1 MKKSPS
7 AEPVNI
13 TKTMIDALTPPG
25 SGRTEIRD
33 KDPRG
38 LVLRVTSNGAK
49 SWCVFRRVKN
59 GAPVRITIGDA
70 TVITPTVARI
80 QAKKIIADLALGIAP
95 PKKVAVKAKADIER
109 DRKAHTLAALALA
122 YVDFQ
127 QSRGRSSY
135 TDARSIFNLH
145 LIDRAP
151 ALANKPA
158 ADVQTEEITDLL
170 RAVKESGKDRTANKL
185 RSYLRAAYG
194 VALAAGTSH
203 EYPLAFK
210 AFGIKRNPVA
220 ATQADKS
227 ADKADKNPLTL
238 AELRAYW
245 LTIENTPGRI
255 GAALRFHLLTGGQ
268 RIEQLVS
275 LKSSNVKPDAITLLD
290 NKGRPNGQGPRMHPV
305 PLTARAARELDAF
318 ALTGDLAIT
327 NDSDKPISAITL
339 SRHAANQPHG
349 IAGFEMKRVRSGVE
363 TLLAAR
369 QVSKEIR
376 GRLQSHGVAGVQA
389 KHYDAYEY
397 MAEKLGALEVLES
410 ALTTTDAKVIAIR
423 PNKKT
428 AKP

>member
-1 MKKSPS
+1 
-7 AEPVNI
+7 
-13 TKTMIDALTPPG
+13 MIDALTPPT

-38 LVLRVTSNGAK
+38 LVLRVTSSGAK

-245 LTIENTPGRI
+245 LAIENVAGI
-255 GAALRFHLLTGGQ
+255 DAAMLRLHLLTGGQ
-268 RIEQLVS
+268 RIEQLARLRAQDVID
-275 LKSSNVKPDAITLLD
+275 DAITLYD
-290 NKGRPNGQGPRMHPV
+290 AKGRGQVARAHVV
-305 PLTARAARELDAF
+305 PLTARARAALAELNTGREYLVSRSG
-318 ALTGDLAIT
+318 T
-327 NDSDKPISAITL
+327 KPIDPTGL
-339 SRHAANQPHG
+339 SRVAQKVAA
-349 IAGFEMKRVRSGVE
+349 IDGFKLKRVRSGVE

>member
-1 MKKSPS
+1 
-7 AEPVNI
+7 
-13 TKTMIDALTPPG
+13 MIDALTPPT

-38 LVLRVTSNGAK
+38 LVLRVTSSGAK

-70 TVITPTVARI
+70 TAITPTVARI
-80 QAKKIIADLALGIAP
+80 KARKIIADLAVGIAP
-95 PKKVAVKAKADIER
+95 PKKISLKAQAEIDKQQAEIER
-109 DRKAHTLAALALA
+109 DRKTHTLAALAMA

-127 QSRGRSSY
+127 QARGRSSY

-151 ALANKPA
+151 TLANKPA
-158 ADVQTEEITDLL
+158 EDVQAEEITDLL

-245 LTIENTPGRI
+245 QSIENVAGI
-255 GAALRFHLLTGGQ
+255 DAAMLRLHLLTGGQ
-268 RIEQLVS
+268 RIEQLARLRAQDVID
-275 LKSSNVKPDAITLLD
+275 DAITLYD
-290 NKGRPNGQGPRMHPV
+290 AKGRGQVARAHVV
-305 PLTARAARELDAF
+305 PLTARARAALAELNTGREYLVSRSG
-318 ALTGDLAIT
+318 T
-327 NDSDKPISAITL
+327 KPIDPTGL
-339 SRHAANQPHG
+339 SRIAQKVAA
-349 IAGFEMKRVRSGVE
+349 IDGFKLKRVRSGVE
-363 TLLAAR
+363 TLLAER